1 VSFFRAYNR
10 RIDGG
15 WAWVVAAAA
24 FTLMF
29 IGYGAAYSFGVF
41 FQPLAS
47 AFSADRAETSLVFSI
62 VGGTYSTMGILS
74 GPAADR
80 FGTRPVCLFG
90 MLGLGIGLIYAS
102 GAEALWQVYVG
113 FGIGVSLGIGCIF
126 APANAGL
133 QRWFTR
139 NRGLASGL
147 ATTGVGVSILA
158 VPPLAALLID
168 WWDWR
173 DTMWSLGA
181 IALAAGSLAALFM
194 GDPASA
200 APGAAWR
207 SAAEST
213 RFDLGKALTS
223 RGFIMLWLSSM
234 LCCAGIFVPFVHLVA
249 YSVDQGLGERT
260 GVFLI
265 AMIGASSLFGR
276 VVLTAASDR
285 LGRRNS
291 MVGMYIA
298 MGAGFLLWR
307 VAGGDKALLIAFAVL
322 FGVGYGGYV
331 SIIAP
336 ILAEYFGVRK
346 IGSLLGCFMS
356 SIAIGGALGPW
367 LAGYAFD
374 LWGNYDAPILGVAIL
389 GLGAAILALAVPGNA
404 YAAGAFDRPR
414 VQNQEGFD
422 G

>member
-1 VSFFRAYNR
+1 MNFLNAERH

-15 WAWVVAAAA
+15 WAWIVAGAA

-29 IGYGAAYSFGVF
+29 IGYGVVYSFGVF

-47 AFSADRAETSLVFSI
+47 TFLSDRADTSLIFSI
-62 VGGTYSTMGILS
+62 IGGTYSTMGILS

-90 MLGLGIGLIYAS
+90 MLGLGTGLLYAS
-102 GAEALWQVYVG
+102 GAEALWQVYIG
-113 FGIGVSLGIGCIF
+113 FGIGVSLGIGCVF

-158 VPPLAALLID
+158 VPPSVAVFID

-173 DTMWSLGA
+173 DTMWTLGV

-194 GDPASA
+194 GDPARVPSPA
-200 APGAAWR
+200 RVDDGPER
-207 SAAEST
+207 TE
-213 RFDLGKALTS
+213 FDLKKALTS
-223 RGFIMLWLSSM
+223 RGYVMLWLSSM

-249 YSVDQGLGERT
+249 YSNDLGLGQDT

-291 MVGMYIA
+291 MVAMYIA

-307 VAGGDKALLIAFAVL
+307 VSGDNIGLLTSFAVL
-322 FGVGYGGYV
+322 FGLGYGGYV
-331 SIIAP
+331 SMIAP
-336 ILAEYFGVRK
+336 ILAEYFGVQK

-374 LWGNYDAPILGVAIL
+374 ISGNYDLPIVAVGIL
-389 GLGAAILALAVPGNA
+389 GLLAAMLAMGMPGRA
-404 YAAGAFDRPR
+404 YEPSAFRR
-414 VQNQEGFD
+414 AST
-422 G
+422 

>member
-1 VSFFRAYNR
+1 MA
-10 RIDGG
+10 G
-15 WAWVVAAAA
+15 AA

-41 FQPLAS
+41 FNPLA
-47 AFSADRAETSLVFSI
+47 ATFAADRAETSLVFSI
-62 VGGTYSTMGILS
+62 IGGTYSTMGILS

-90 MLGLGIGLIYAS
+90 MLGLGIGLLYAS
-102 GAEALWQVYVG
+102 GAEEIWQVYIG

-147 ATTGVGVSILA
+147 ATTGAGMSLLA
-158 VPPLAALLID
+158 FPPAVAVLIE

-173 DTMWSLGA
+173 EAMWALGLL
-181 IALAAGSLAALFM
+181 ALLLGSFAAYFM
-194 GDPASA
+194 ADPDPAVLPASD
-200 APGAAWR
+200 
-207 SAAEST
+207 AEEARTSV
-213 RFDLGKALTS
+213 FDVRKALRS
-223 RGFIMLWLSSM
+223 RAFVMLWLSSM

-249 YSVDQGLGERT
+249 YSLDHGLDEST

-265 AMIGASSLFGR
+265 ATIGASSLFGR
-276 VVLTAASDR
+276 VALTTAADR

-291 MVGMYIA
+291 LAVMYLA
-298 MGAGFLLWR
+298 MGAGLLLWR
-307 VAGGDKALLIAFAVL
+307 LSGGDTTQLFIFAVL
-322 FGVGYGGYV
+322 FGAGYGGYV
-331 SIIAP
+331 GMIAP

-374 LWGNYDAPILGVAIL
+374 ASGSYDLPVLIFAIL
-389 GLGAAILALAVPGNA
+389 GLLAAVLARGMPGRA
-404 YAAGAFDRPR
+404 YPVGAFERPLL
-414 VQNQEGFD
+414 
-422 G
+422 